1 MHPRN
6 AYYSPEIQQFKIE
19 TITKQGYDFIF
30 HTVTTIAILVLFRKE
45 PWFPMCTGGWGS
57 CDAIFATYPNW
68 PINLNPAV

>member
-30 HTVTTIAILVLFRKE
+30 HTVTTIPRAF
-45 PWFPMCTGGWGS
+45 
-57 CDAIFATYPNW
+57 
-68 PINLNPAV
+68 